1 MRDGERRECPI
12 VPTEAINLRY
22 GEGEE
27 DYLAVSATH
36 DSIQM
41 FPDPRYTY
49 LRYWNH
55 ITNEMQACFLAEEVM
70 ADLADGGIPVTIRD
84 SITELEHNLYENHV
98 GRILAAQ
105 VVEVEEVPETLTDA
119 EIDYYLNHEWGNGD
133 AA

>member
-12 VPTEAINLRY
+12 VPTTAINLRY
-22 GEGEE
+22 GESEN

-55 ITNEMQACFLAEEVM
+55 LTNEMQACFLSEDVM
-70 ADLADGGIPVTIRD
+70 ADLADGGIPVTIRE
-84 SITELEHNLYENHV
+84 SITELEHNLYENHI
-98 GRILAAQ
+98 GKILAAQ
-105 VVEVEEVPETLTDA
+105 VVEVEEVPEYHLEDS
-119 EIDYYLNHEWGNGD
+119 EINFFMEEWG

>member
-1 MRDGERRECPI
+1 MERKECPI

-55 ITNEMQACFLAEEVM
+55 LTNEMQACFLSEDVM
-70 ADLADGGIPVTIRD
+70 ADLADGGIPVTIRE
-84 SITELEHNLYENHV
+84 SITELEHNLYENHI
-98 GRILAAQ
+98 GKILAAQ
-105 VVEVEEVPETLTDA
+105 VVEVEEVPEYHLEDS
-119 EIDYYLNHEWGNGD
+119 EINFFMEEWG